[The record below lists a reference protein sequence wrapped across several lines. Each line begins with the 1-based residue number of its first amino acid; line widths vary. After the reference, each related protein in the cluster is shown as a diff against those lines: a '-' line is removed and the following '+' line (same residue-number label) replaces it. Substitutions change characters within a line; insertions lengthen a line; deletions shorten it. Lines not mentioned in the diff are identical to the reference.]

1 MEKLQQSEQVEEEAL
16 KSKHGAWTCP
26 FCQQTVRLGAYG
38 CGASPDFF
46 KNCLL
51 RDHMIGGECIAYL
64 NPSRARELLM
74 DRD

>member
-1 MEKLQQSEQVEEEAL
+1 MMERGREQSKEGNL
-16 KSKHGAWTCP
+16 KSRQETWICP

-46 KNCLL
+46 RNCLL

-64 NPSRARELLM
+64 NPGKARELLM